1 MDTIEIQGE
10 EVNVSDMAERLAPY
24 GNVENGLRKSRPTS
38 ESGLAQYVWRMA
50 RFHSG
55 KDTHMPVTCEFWLSS
70 WMEERGMIPT
80 IRESTSSRDR
90 RSKITEATK
99 EIEPLVTSV
108 LEEFGLDDTK
118 AASRWS
124 KAGLL

>member
-1 MDTIEIQGE
+1 
-10 EVNVSDMAERLAPY
+10 
-24 GNVENGLRKSRPTS
+24 
-38 ESGLAQYVWRMA
+38 
-50 RFHSG
+50 
-55 KDTHMPVTCEFWLSS
+55 
-70 WMEERGMIPT
+70 MEERGMIPT